1 MNNKIKYE
9 IEYTFNTSPKVLFSR
24 LGTASGLSEWFA
36 DDVTLR
42 NNLYTFSWNGSEQ
55 VAELISKKENDHVRF
70 HWTDEDDD
78 SYFEFSLRQDSITGD
93 MALIIVD
100 FADDEE
106 EKIENIELWNT
117 QIKDLKR
124 ILGL

>member
-1 MNNKIKYE
+1 M
-9 IEYTFNTSPKVLFSR
+9 
-24 LGTASGLSEWFA
+24 
-36 DDVTLR
+36 
-42 NNLYTFSWNGSEQ
+42 YTFSWNGSEQ